1 MLWHIQS
8 IDTIAKCSKPPAFI
22 EGALTFPISNEI
34 TRKKSDFLE
43 GTYVVH
49 GIEEVMDKNDIVFV
63 IDPKEESTWI
73 NQDVRAKWGMNF

>member
-1 MLWHIQS
+1 MTLK
-8 IDTIAKCSKPPAFI
+8 T
-22 EGALTFPISNEI
+22 NEI

-63 IDPKEESTWI
+63 IDPMEEEMRNSRTCV
-73 NQDVRAKWGMNF
+73 QSGE